1 MTKRR
6 EAKPDPT
13 PAPPV
18 HVVVRLTDAERRAL
32 HHRAI
37 DAGCSLGMLVRE
49 ALGLG
54 RVASEQGAT
63 MR

>member
-1 MTKRR
+1 MTKQAA
-6 EAKPDPT
+6 AKVE

-37 DAGCSLGMLVRE
+37 DARCSLGMLVRE

-54 RVASEQGAT
+54 RVAGEKESA